1 LFLSSTLVLRE
12 EFTRICPSSLSLQK
26 SHNTRSFQVPDTY
39 KAERT
44 ISAAFKEQKQIDDV
58 IRRLLDRGVPRD
70 HISVMGRNF
79 QSETRISGF
88 ITKKDVILG
97 GLRTGAIFGSLF
109 GSFLSLLTGV
119 GVLFIPFVGS
129 IVAAGPISAVLLGAA
144 SGAIAGSA
152 GAGLVSVLTTLGM
165 PEDKAAI
172 YQTRLQAGE
181 FLLMAE
187 VPSDRAGEFQLL
199 LESAGGEEIHTIEK
213 TLARPCAGTCNS
225 PEDLSPEV
233 RSHLSDEAQRTFI
246 ERYNAVFNEKNDEFT
261 AENAAWEAV
270 HQQFDEDENGVWSKA
285 KANV

>member
-1 LFLSSTLVLRE
+1 MTAE
-12 EFTRICPSSLSLQK
+12 
-26 SHNTRSFQVPDTY
+26 Y

-44 ISAAFKEQKQIDDV
+44 ISAVYKEQNQVDDV

-79 QSETRISGF
+79 KSETRIAGF

-119 GVLFIPFVGS
+119 GVLFIPFVGP
-129 IVAAGPISAVLLGAA
+129 IVAAGPIGALLLGAA

-152 GAGLVSVLTTLGM
+152 GAGLVSVLATLGM
-165 PEDKAAI
+165 PEDKAAV

-181 FLLMAE
+181 FLVMAE
-187 VPSDRAGEFQLL
+187 VPADRSGEFQILM
-199 LESAGGEEIHTIEK
+199 ESAGGEEIHTME
-213 TLARPCAGTCNS
+213 TALPRPCPGRCNS

-233 RSHLSDEAQRTFI
+233 RSHLSSEAQNTFI
-246 ERYNAVFNEKNDEFT
+246 ECYNAVLDETNDQT
-261 AENAAWEAV
+261 KAEQAAWETV
-270 HQQFDEDENGVWSKA
+270 QQNFDEDDNGVWSK
-285 KANV
+285 KKVSV

>member
-1 LFLSSTLVLRE
+1 MPEVY
-12 EFTRICPSSLSLQK
+12 Q
-26 SHNTRSFQVPDTY
+26 
-39 KAERT
+39 AERT
-44 ISAAFKEQKQIDDV
+44 ISAAFKDQKQIDDV

-70 HISVMGRNF
+70 NISVMGKNF
-79 QSETRISGF
+79 QSETRIAGF
-88 ITKKDVILG
+88 ISKKDVILG

-119 GVLFIPFVGS
+119 GVLFIPFVGP
-129 IVAAGPISAVLLGAA
+129 IVAAGPISAILLGAA

-181 FLLMAE
+181 FLLLAE

-199 LESAGGEEIHTIEK
+199 LESAGAQEIHTIDK
-213 TLARPCAGTCNS
+213 ILAHPCPGPCNS

-233 RSHLSDEAQRTFI
+233 RSHLSEEAQRTFI
-246 ERYNAVFNEKNDEFT
+246 ERHNTVLNETSDEFT
-261 AENAAWEAV
+261 AEQAAWEAV
-270 HQQFDEDENGVWSKA
+270 HKQYDEDENGVLSKA
-285 KANV
+285 KVNV

>member
-1 LFLSSTLVLRE
+1 MPE
-12 EFTRICPSSLSLQK
+12 
-26 SHNTRSFQVPDTY
+26 TY
-39 KAERT
+39 TAERT
-44 ISAAFKEQKQIDDV
+44 ISSVFKEQKQVDDV

-70 HISVMGRNF
+70 HISVLGRNF
-79 QSETRISGF
+79 QSETRIAGF

-119 GVLFIPFVGS
+119 GVLFIPFVGP

-144 SGAIAGSA
+144 SGAIAASA

-165 PEDKAAI
+165 PEDKATV

-181 FLLMAE
+181 FVLMAE

-199 LESAGGEEIHTIEK
+199 LESAGAEEVHTVDQIF
-213 TLARPCAGTCNS
+213 ARPCPGPCNK

-233 RSHLSDEAQRTFI
+233 RSHLSADAQRTFM
-246 ERYNAVFNEKNDEFT
+246 ERYNVTLADTSDEFT
-261 AENAAWEAV
+261 AEQAAWDAV
-270 HQQFDEDENGVWSKA
+270 RQQYDEDDNGVWSKA
-285 KANV
+285 KVKV

>member
-1 LFLSSTLVLRE
+1 MAVCGKKK
-12 EFTRICPSSLSLQK
+12 FTRSCLFNLYFAITILKEIPM
-26 SHNTRSFQVPDTY
+26 PETY
-39 KAERT
+39 TAERT
-44 ISAAFKEQKQIDDV
+44 ISSVFKEQKQVDDV

-70 HISVMGRNF
+70 HISILGRNF
-79 QSETRISGF
+79 QSETRIAGF
-88 ITKKDVILG
+88 ISKRDVIVG

-119 GVLFIPFVGS
+119 GVLFIPFVGP

-144 SGAIAGSA
+144 TGAIAGSA

-165 PEDKAAI
+165 PEEKAAV

-199 LESAGGEEIHTIEK
+199 LESAGGEEIHTAEK
-213 TLARPCAGTCNS
+213 ILARPCPGPCNS

-233 RSHLSDEAQRTFI
+233 RAHLSPEAQRTFI
-246 ERYNAVFNEKNDEFT
+246 ERYNVTLSEKSDEFT
-261 AENAAWEAV
+261 AEQAAWEAV
-270 HQQFDEDENGVWSKA
+270 RQQFDEDENGFWSKA
-285 KANV
+285 KVNV

>member
-1 LFLSSTLVLRE
+1 MTE
-12 EFTRICPSSLSLQK
+12 A
-26 SHNTRSFQVPDTY
+26 Y

-44 ISAAFKEQKQIDDV
+44 ISAVFKEQKQIDDV
-58 IRRLLDRGVPRD
+58 IRRLIDRGVSRD

-88 ITKKDVILG
+88 ISKRDVILG
-97 GLRTGAIFGSLF
+97 GLRSGAIFGSLF

-129 IVAAGPISAVLLGAA
+129 IVAAGPIGAVLLGAA

-181 FLLMAE
+181 FLVMAE
-187 VPSDRAGEFQLL
+187 VASDRAGEIQLL
-199 LESAGGEEIHTIEK
+199 LESAGGEEIHTIEA
-213 TLARPCAGTCNS
+213 TLPRAGSGALNGTQ
-225 PEDLSPEV
+225 DLSPEV
-233 RSHLSDEAQRTFI
+233 RSHLSEDAQGVFL
-246 ERYNAVFNEKNDEFT
+246 ERYNAALNETNDQNK
-261 AENAAWEAV
+261 AEHAAWDAI
-270 HQQFDEDENGVWSKA
+270 HQQYDEDENGVWSKA
-285 KANV
+285 KASV